1 MPNIMKYIDLAKNV
15 NYVYPNKKNII
26 DYSSEEIINASINE
40 FLKNDI
46 QVLSCVI
53 VLNQYPIMY
62 PIVKMYLKRYIK
74 LFS

>member
-1 MPNIMKYIDLAKNV
+1 MKYIDLAKNV

>member
-1 MPNIMKYIDLAKNV
+1 NIMKYIDLAKNV